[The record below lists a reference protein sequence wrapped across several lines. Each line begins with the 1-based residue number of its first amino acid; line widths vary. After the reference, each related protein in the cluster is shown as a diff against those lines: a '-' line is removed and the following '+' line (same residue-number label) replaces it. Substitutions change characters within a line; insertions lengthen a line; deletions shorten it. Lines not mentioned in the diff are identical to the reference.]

1 MIITTKTCCHI
12 CHRPNHLS
20 EDNEQL
26 LKKYPPP
33 FGSDFGIS
41 RVLLEPTLTSNNYR
55 ARMHDLLYVE
65 EIAQYANI
73 SRSVGTSVICWGSIG
88 INE

>member
-1 MIITTKTCCHI
+1 MYLR
-12 CHRPNHLS
+12 RPSHLS

-26 LKKYPPP
+26 VMKYPAP
-33 FGSDFGIS
+33 FGSDFTVS
-41 RVLLEPTLTSNNYR
+41 RVLLEPSLTADNYR

-73 SRSVGTSVICWGSIG
+73 SRSVML
-88 INE
+88 